1 MMQHNG
7 NTYNSDNSQT
17 QMWGSLE
24 YVSVYVLELR
34 QTEARTK
41 LSEGNGV

>member
-17 QMWGSLE
+17 QVQGSLE
-24 YVSVYVLELR
+24 CVSVYVSELR
-34 QTEARTK
+34 RMEARMK
-41 LSEGNGV
+41 LPEGNGV